1 MYLTYILQPYFN
13 CLLVPGVLCG
23 FFWIVYI
30 DKHIICEQKWF
41 ILFFLMYMPFI
52 ILLCLVL
59 ASTSTIMLKKRS
71 FQSLLFQKYFL
82 FFSLSFLILV
92 FPLWLF
98 YTIFGYL
105 EVLGFY
111 VYILYSIII
120 VLVIFFS
127 LFNCRGSSI
136 RESLLVW
143 VQSTHKPMKDILYL
157 CYR

>member
-98 YTIFGYL
+98 YT
-105 EVLGFY
+105 
-111 VYILYSIII
+111 
-120 VLVIFFS
+120 FS
-127 LFNCRGSSI
+127 PYMQD
-136 RESLLVW
+136 SLLIISFQIKLQEHFMETETDDSLQAAV
-143 VQSTHKPMKDILYL
+143 MFRANI
-157 CYR
+157 